1 MAKQQKVTPDRYEEI
16 RDLFNAGHRQAD
28 IAKMFNCSR
37 SLISDICC
45 FRTPDGDPATASKM
59 QQLADAKRFARTRL
73 REGLRNEDI
82 IRYCG
87 EIAAEQTRPLKPVAT
102 PKLPAKSKQL
112 KQETAVLVL
121 SDGHHDQVVTP
132 EEVGGFECYNFNV
145 SLRRAEVLVDAVRR
159 FTQQILTGYSFDRI
173 VVLSLGDHTSGE
185 IHDAER
191 RSAFGNQFKNCTA
204 IGALHAAIYRDL
216 AATFAKVDV
225 YGVSGNHGRRTD
237 SKEYAGG
244 PHNNWDYMVNKVA
257 EAYLGDQPNVTF
269 HLPDAWET
277 VVDVRGWGFNISHG
291 DDVPSSGGNPW
302 NGLQGR
308 HSRNAGIHRG
318 RRTGTDSG
326 KSVRNGRLG
335 SGGRSSKPFCHGD
348 EVDYYVIG
356 HHHTRGIVSGN
367 GVGYL
372 CNGSW
377 PATDQYAYNKMGVCG
392 PPEQLFFGVSEKRG
406 ITWQLDGRDHEK
418 NCRYDHVLNVVDGLE
433 QSLNAPR
440 IKYS

>member
-1 MAKQQKVTPDRYEEI
+1 MAKSKVTPDRYEEI

-28 IAKMFNCSR
+28 IAKMFDCSR

-45 FRTPDGDPATASKM
+45 FRTPDGDPAIASKM

-73 REGLRNEDI
+73 RTGLRNEDV

-87 EIAAEQTRPLKPVAT
+87 DIAAEQTCALKPVRA
-102 PKLPAKSKQL
+102 PKLPTAKGEVQ
-112 KQETAVLVL
+112 QETAVLVL

-132 EEVGGFECYNFNV
+132 EEVGGFENYNFNV
-145 SLRRAEVLVDAVRR
+145 SLRRAEVLVDAVRKFTGQTLTNYR
-159 FTQQILTGYSFDRI
+159 FPRL

-216 AATFAKVDV
+216 ACHFERVDV
-225 YGVSGNHGRRTD
+225 HCVSGNHGRRTD

-257 EAYLGDQPNVTF
+257 AAYLSDQPNVSFTI
-269 HLPDAWET
+269 PNAWET
-277 VVDVRGWGFNISHG
+277 IVDIEGWGFNISHG
-291 DDVPSSGGNPW
+291 DDIPSSGGNPW

-308 HSRNAGIHRG
+308 HSRNSGIHRG
-318 RRTGTDSG
+318 SRKNST
-326 KSVRNGRLG
+326 
-335 SGGRSSKPFCHGD
+335 KPFCHGD

-392 PPEQLFFGVSEKRG
+392 PPEQLFFGVSQNRG
-406 ITWQLDGRDHEK
+406 ITWQLPLQLDGRDNVK
-418 NCRYDHVLNVVDGLE
+418 SCRYDNVLDVVDGLDY
-433 QSLNAPR
+433 SLNAPR
-440 IKYS
+440 VRGN